1 MKVKSESEVAQ
12 SCPTLSDPMDCSLPG
27 SSVHGIFQA
36 KYWSG
41 VPLPSLPGR
50 IDLPNL
56 KRVSDSLQVL
66 QEGFAHSLS
75 YCNFAN
81 MLTYCIFRP
90 AIPQLEFVLE
100 LSGRLVKTLIAGP
113 GAQEF
118 VFLTSSQMVLM
129 LLGQGPHIENL
140 CLRV

>member
-1 MKVKSESEVAQ
+1 MGFSRQE
-12 SCPTLSDPMDCSLPG
+12 
-27 SSVHGIFQA
+27 
-36 KYWSG
+36 YWIG
-41 VPLPSLPGR
+41 VPLPSPPGR
-50 IDLPNL
+50 IDLPKL

-100 LSGRLVKTLIAGP
+100 LYGRLVKTLIAGP
-113 GAQEF
+113 GAQKF

-140 CLRV
+140 CFRV